1 MRLPR
6 AMSTQH
12 PDNATPPAFAENG
25 VLMGEGEVEEAC
37 YVYGT
42 LGCDEQMWDFEGK
55 AADVDVVLKL
65 LLKEP
70 EYFRSHVLGEEIRLT
85 LRIPNPVI
93 EREMRK
99 KVEEALHTIVTGFDV
114 ASSFYDAET
123 SPISEVIL
131 PFTSSADELLWLDS
145 YYREVVVGKERH
157 ILPGGRLV
165 SQWVGEHRPKVINII
180 PLVEDEAS
188 LLGVDSVVGQ
198 YVTRLDRPLPYVRV
212 FLARSDPALNY
223 GLAAAVLLVKV
234 ALQRLQRLEGRLGI
248 PIYPILGVGSS
259 PFRGNFRPPRVKHA
273 LTEFPSVQTYTVQSS
288 FKYDYEIGVVRRAIE
303 ELLAR
308 PRLQPIPVDEER
320 AQELIERVK
329 RRYQEQVALLANL
342 VNALAPCVPRR
353 RDRRLHIGLF
363 GYSREL
369 DDGNGEVRLPRAIT
383 FAAALYSVGLPPE
396 LLGLDS
402 LTDSD
407 REFLFEV
414 APCLREDLADALQF
428 ANEANV
434 RQLLGEQAVSLLHTF
449 GREVSREHRG
459 LTTLIYDC
467 ARDGLNPTYMRQL
480 VEGLLRPR
488 KFLG

>member
-6 AMSTQH
+6 AMSTQQ
-12 PDNATPPAFAENG
+12 PDNAFPPAFAENG

-37 YVYGT
+37 HVYGT
-42 LGCDEQMWDFEGK
+42 LGCDEQMWDYEGK

-70 EYFRSHVLGEEIRLT
+70 ESFRSHVRGEEIHLT

-93 EREMRK
+93 ERAMRK
-99 KVEEALHTIVTGFDV
+99 KVEEALHTIVTSFDV
-114 ASSFYDAET
+114 ASSFYDAEIP
-123 SPISEVIL
+123 PISEVIL
-131 PFTSSADELLWLDS
+131 PFTSSAEELLWLDS

-157 ILPGGRLV
+157 TLPGGRLV
-165 SQWVGEHRPKVINII
+165 SQWLGEHRPQEVNVI
-180 PLVEDEAS
+180 PLVEDAPS
-188 LLGVDSVVGQ
+188 LLGVDSVVEK
-198 YVTRLDRPLPYVRV
+198 YVTELERSLPYARV

-223 GLAAAVLLVKV
+223 GVIGAILLVKV
-234 ALQRLQRLEGRLGI
+234 ALQRLHSLEGRLGI

-259 PFRGNFRPPRVKHA
+259 PFRGNFRPPTVKHA
-273 LTEFPSVQTYTVQSS
+273 LAEFPSVQTYTVQSS
-288 FKYDYEIGVVRRAIE
+288 FKYDYEIGMVRGAVE
-303 ELLAR
+303 ELLAQ

-320 AQELIERVK
+320 ARELIERVK
-329 RRYQEQVALLANL
+329 LRYQEQVSLLADL
-342 VNALAPCVPRR
+342 VNALAPSIPRR

-369 DDGNGEVRLPRAIT
+369 GDGKGEVRLPRAIT

-396 LLGLDS
+396 LLGLDV

-428 ANEANV
+428 ANGDNV
-434 RQLLGEQAVSLLHTF
+434 RQLLGEQAVSLLHTY
-449 GREVSREHRG
+449 GGEVNREHKG

-467 ARDGLNPTYMRQL
+467 ARDGLNPSYMGQL
-480 VEGLLRPR
+480 VEWAAQTR

>member
-1 MRLPR
+1 M
-6 AMSTQH
+6 
-12 PDNATPPAFAENG
+12 
-25 VLMGEGEVEEAC
+25 EEAC

-188 LLGVDSVVGQ
+188 LLGVDSVVEQ

-259 PFRGNFRPPRVKHA
+259 PFRGNFSPAQGETRP
-273 LTEFPSVQTYTVQSS
+273 
-288 FKYDYEIGVVRRAIE
+288 DGV
-303 ELLAR
+303 
-308 PRLQPIPVDEER
+308 P
-320 AQELIERVK
+320 
-329 RRYQEQVALLANL
+329 
-342 VNALAPCVPRR
+342 
-353 RDRRLHIGLF
+353 
-363 GYSREL
+363 
-369 DDGNGEVRLPRAIT
+369 
-383 FAAALYSVGLPPE
+383 
-396 LLGLDS
+396 
-402 LTDSD
+402 
-407 REFLFEV
+407 
-414 APCLREDLADALQF
+414 
-428 ANEANV
+428 
-434 RQLLGEQAVSLLHTF
+434 
-449 GREVSREHRG
+449 
-459 LTTLIYDC
+459 
-467 ARDGLNPTYMRQL
+467 
-480 VEGLLRPR
+480 
-488 KFLG
+488 

>member
-1 MRLPR
+1 MRPPR

-12 PDNATPPAFAENG
+12 PDNANPPAFAENG
-25 VLMGEGEVEEAC
+25 VLMGDGEVEEAC

-42 LGCDEQMWDFEGK
+42 LGCDEQMWDYEGK
-55 AADVDVVLKL
+55 AADVDVILKL

-70 EYFRSHVLGEEIRLT
+70 EYFRGHVLGEDIRLT

-99 KVEEALHTIVTGFDV
+99 KVEEALHTIVTSFDV
-114 ASSFYDAET
+114 ASSFYDAEIP
-123 SPISEVIL
+123 PISEVIL
-131 PFTSSADELLWLDS
+131 PFTSSAEELLWLDS

-157 ILPGGRLV
+157 TLPGGRLV
-165 SQWVGEHRPKVINII
+165 SQWVGEHRPRVVNVI
-180 PLVEDEAS
+180 PLVEDEPS
-188 LLGVDSVVGQ
+188 LLGVDSVVEH
-198 YVTRLDRPLPYVRV
+198 YVNGLERSLPYVRV

-223 GLAAAVLLVKV
+223 GVVAAILLVKV
-234 ALQRLQRLEGRLGI
+234 ALQRLHRLEARLGI
-248 PIYPILGVGSS
+248 PIYPIIGVGSS
-259 PFRGNFRPPRVKHA
+259 PFRGNFRPPTVKHA
-273 LTEFPSVQTYTVQSS
+273 LAEFPSAQTFTVQSS
-288 FKYDYEIGVVRRAIE
+288 FKYDYEVGMVRRAVE
-303 ELLAR
+303 ELLAQ

-320 AQELIERVK
+320 ARELIQRVK
-329 RRYQEQVALLANL
+329 LRYQEQVALLADL
-342 VNALAPCVPRR
+342 VNALAPCIPRR

-369 DDGNGEVRLPRAIT
+369 GDGKGEVRLPRAIT

-414 APCLREDLADALQF
+414 APCLREDIADALQF
-428 ANEANV
+428 ANEGNV
-434 RQLLGEQAVSLLHTF
+434 RQILGKQAVSLLHTF
-449 GREVSREHRG
+449 GTEVSREHKS

-467 ARDGLNPTYMRQL
+467 ARDGLNPPYMRQL
-480 VEGLLRPR
+480 VEWAAQTR